1 MNKLKGTKSSR
12 SRSSRSLTTPTLHRQ
27 HSLSISLL
35 DSDSAIMSSA
45 DWEEVKRLAADL
57 QRAQFASTLQ
67 KLSERNF
74 VEIISKLGELGLLD
88 VYHTNDG
95 KEYITPAQL
104 SREIQDE
111 VFLHG
116 GRVNLVDLVDTLCVD
131 HSVIEKRASLLA
143 HSDSS
148 LCFVLGQL
156 ISKDYLDSIAEEI
169 NEKLQQDG
177 STTIAELVK
186 HYELPGDF
194 MLEVIVERLG
204 TIIQGQQD
212 TNDPTVIFTDAFVA
226 RHKAHIRGVLS
237 AITRPTQVSAIL
249 AQHGF
254 QQRLFFSVAEKLIL
268 SGRVPGVL
276 SGGRQVHR
284 AMYIPSIY
292 SRTQNEWVD
301 NFLKQNG
308 YLDFEALRRLDISDP
323 ESHIRRRFKDEDLTF
338 VGNVCVGPSL
348 IDQIDAAIDD
358 ALVSGSWVDIY
369 PLLPTV
375 FSPDVGHQLV
385 DIALKRRQDKKS
397 TAHAKVFSDTI
408 VVSDQ
413 LLTKLSNH
421 LQQMMPKKA
430 KEVVEKGAFKKQVAT
445 GKVKQHEEDFGKN
458 KKEDRRK
465 KAASGKSGGGTQGR
479 ETKTK
484 ATKNKGRGRKGGGGA
499 HESDSDDD
507 HQKGT
512 GAGESPAVEFLSVDD
527 MQTEITNFSELV
539 DCPEELVEE
548 LTSHLHNPLTKQF
561 QEIAKSVFMATV
573 AVGGDARR
581 KTHQQLQDK
590 VSALLTTIKLSEKSI
605 KVFDDEK
612 QMQLKKHLL
621 KTQCTE
627 LVNELVLYLAD
638 DSLIDIAENKDITP
652 EIRLKII
659 HKLPED
665 TNAALVKVHKTLTGS
680 SLEEFYEHVDAAI
693 AATGIMLKKKDNKK
707 DRQVLVSHRAALLE
721 QLEGSLD
728 PPLTLHLACLI
739 LFQTVTGNMLHA
751 SGKFVPH
758 ILAYLKTQM
767 STDKFSV
774 LHDYQDLVIKSLMSK
789 NEADD
794 DCGVKLQLEALTPS
808 VKEVA
813 ITFKKVAASENTEE

>member
-1 MNKLKGTKSSR
+1 
-12 SRSSRSLTTPTLHRQ
+12 
-27 HSLSISLL
+27 
-35 DSDSAIMSSA
+35 MSSA
-45 DWEEVKRLAADL
+45 DWEEVKRLAADF
-57 QRAQFASTLQ
+57 QRAQLTSTLQ
-67 KLSERNF
+67 KLSERNC

-104 SREIQDE
+104 SKEIQDE

-116 GRVNLVDLVDTLCVD
+116 GRVNLVDLVDSLCVD

-156 ISKDYLDSIAEEI
+156 VSKDYLDAIAEEI
-169 NEKLQQDG
+169 NEKLQQEG
-177 STTIAELVK
+177 TTTIAELVK

-204 TIIQGQQD
+204 TLIQGQQD
-212 TNDPTVIFTDAFVA
+212 TSDPTVIFTDAFVA
-226 RHKAHIRGVLS
+226 RNKAHIRGVLS
-237 AITRPTQVSAIL
+237 AITRPTQVSVIL

-254 QQRLFFSVAEKLIL
+254 QQRLFFSVAEKLIQ

-276 SGGRQVHR
+276 TGGRQVHR

-301 NFLKQNG
+301 SFLKQNG
-308 YLDFEALRRLDISDP
+308 YLDFEALRRLDINDP

-338 VGNVCVGPSL
+338 VANVCVGPSL
-348 IDQIDAAIDD
+348 IDQVDAAIDD
-358 ALVSGSWVDIY
+358 ALISGNWVDIY

-375 FSPDVGHQLV
+375 FSPEVGHQLV

-421 LQQMMPKKA
+421 LQQLMPKRA
-430 KEVVEKGAFKKQVAT
+430 KEVVEKGAFKKQVAV
-445 GKVKQHEEDFGKN
+445 GKIKQHDEDFSKN
-458 KKEDRRK
+458 KKDDRRK
-465 KAASGKSGGGTQGR
+465 KAASGKAGGGTQGR

-484 ATKNKGRGRKGGGGA
+484 ATKNKGRGRRGGGGG
-499 HESDSDDD
+499 HDSDDD
-507 HQKGT
+507 DDHHRGN
-512 GAGESPAVEFLSVDD
+512 AGDSSAVEFLSVED
-527 MQTEITNFSELV
+527 MQTEIVNFSELA

-548 LTSHLHNPLTKQF
+548 LTSHLHNPMTKQF
-561 QEIAKSVFMATV
+561 QEVAKSVFMATV

-590 VSALLTTIKLSEKSI
+590 VSALLITIKLSEKSI

-612 QMQLKKHLL
+612 QTQLKKHLL

-638 DSLIDIAENKDITP
+638 DSLIDIADNKDVTP

-665 TNAALVKVHKTLTGS
+665 VSATLIKAHKTLINST
-680 SLEEFYEHVDAAI
+680 LEEFYEAVDGAI

-707 DRQVLVSHRAALLE
+707 DRQVLLSHRSALLE
-721 QLEGSLD
+721 QIEGSLD
-728 PPLTLHLACLI
+728 PPLTLHLACLV
-739 LFQTVTGNMLHA
+739 LFQAATGNMLHA

-758 ILAYLKTQM
+758 MLAYLKTHIPA
-767 STDKFSV
+767 DKFSV
-774 LHDYQDLVIKSLMSK
+774 LHEYQDLVIKSLMNK
-789 NEADD
+789 NEAAG
-794 DCGVKLQLEALTPS
+794 DCGVRLQLEALTPA

-813 ITFKKVAASENTEE
+813 VTFKKVVASEQNTED